1 MRLQCTGDW
10 IDAESIGTVDGAG
23 NARSAVA
30 RHRVQVARRRMRPG
44 VLDIGRQDRRSA
56 LFYRGGDDVDIEK
69 AQLRADAGIKGG
81 LCRHVL
87 TPRAFGVA
95 TVSVKN
101 ALVAGRLIKALLTSI
116 EYTRFPAAE
125 FTCLFA
131 G

>member
-10 IDAESIGTVDGAG
+10 IDAESIGTVRGAG

-30 RHRVQVARRRMRPG
+30 RHHVQVARRWMRPG
-44 VLDIGRQDRRSA
+44 VLDIGRQDGRSA
-56 LFYRGGDDVDIEK
+56 LFQRGAGDIDVEK

-95 TVSVKN
+95 TVL
-101 ALVAGRLIKALLTSI
+101 AQDATVAARLTTPLNLA
-116 EYTRFPAAE
+116 
-125 FTCLFA
+125 
-131 G
+131 